1 MPISLKQKRLIFGY
15 TQQEMAKMLGISYYS
30 YNTKEKGNSKWNLK
44 EANKLKIIFNLTPE
58 EVIYYFFS

>member
-15 TQQEMAKMLGISYYS
+15 TQQEIAKMLDISYYS
-30 YNTKEKGNSKWNLK
+30 YNKKEKGNSKWNLK

>member
-1 MPISLKQKRLIFGY
+1 MPISLKQKRL
-15 TQQEMAKMLGISYYS
+15 TQQEMAKMLDISYYS

>member
-15 TQQEMAKMLGISYYS
+15 TQQEMAKMLDISYYS

>member
-15 TQQEMAKMLGISYYS
+15 TQKEMAKMLDISYYS

-44 EANKLKIIFNLTPE
+44 EANRLKIIFNLTPE